1 MGGKIVGGAFA
12 ASVKPLVQHGRASSK
27 YIGERGRHIYKQIW
41 WPLVGEISTLEREEG
56 NNHDKFTVSLLKHA
70 TVLGHAP
77 REFCGCFGTYS
88 GMERPS
94 LVKLPRRKRGKA
106 TSQR

>member
-1 MGGKIVGGAFA
+1 MGGAFA